1 MKDIGYLLIRLERY
15 SEKCVSE
22 RLDPDYAR
30 AVTELKQAFKD
41 CIKELSRKR
50 CHNVNVNGI
59 DRIFKCSECGYGIM
73 DIYISDEEK
82 YPVEPRFCPNCGAVV
97 EGVLNGC

>member
-1 MKDIGYLLIRLERY
+1 MNIGYLLIRLERY

-41 CIKELSRKR
+41 CRNEL
-50 CHNVNVNGI
+50 CL
-59 DRIFKCSECGYGIM
+59 KCGDYKM
-73 DIYISDEEK
+73 
-82 YPVEPRFCPNCGAVV
+82 RHRGACK
-97 EGVLNGC
+97 GCRWLDD